1 MTMPAAGPPVLDP
14 EPPTLE
20 PDTGPDAAETWAK
33 RFIKGLLSPSAA
45 SVALAIVVGL
55 VIAALIVVVFD
66 PQVQAAAGY
75 LFARPGDFFAA
86 VWESFS
92 GFFSSLVRGAIY
104 DWRQSTFAAA
114 IRPLT
119 ETLVRAIPLIIAG
132 LAVAVSFTAGL
143 FNIGVQGQ
151 LILGALFGG
160 FVGFA
165 IPMPAGLH
173 LLVGVLAALAGGAL
187 WGFIPGI
194 LKAKLG
200 ANEVIVTIMLN
211 SIAALFLAA
220 MLQTKTFY
228 GDGTP
233 GKSMRVDA
241 GAVYPQLLG
250 AGSRLHL
257 GFIVAILASVFLWW
271 LLDRST
277 FGFEVRAAGANPAAA
292 KTAGI
297 NVERVII
304 LTLALS
310 GALAGLAATSP
321 VFGTEKVLTGNVAGT
336 LGFDAITVALLG
348 RSRPMGVFFAGI
360 LFGGLNAGGSVMQS
374 AARIPVDIVLIA
386 QAIIVLTIAA
396 SEAIRAAKARE
407 TVTEKTVAKVEEE
420 QPGPDAVT
428 AKAAATV
435 GAANTA
441 GAASSRAAHGASG
454 SDPGGGHDSQT
465 NGQDDSAKGDR
476 A

>member
-1 MTMPAAGPPVLDP
+1 MDP

-20 PDTGPDAAETWAK
+20 PDTGPDAPETWAK
-33 RFIKGLLSPSAA
+33 RFMKGLLSPSAL
-45 SVALAIVVGL
+45 SVALAIIIGL
-55 VIAALIVVVFD
+55 VIAALIVVIFD
-66 PQVQAAAGY
+66 PQVQATAGY
-75 LFARPGDFFAA
+75 LFARPGDFFGA
-86 VWESFS
+86 VWDAFS
-92 GFFSSLVRGAIY
+92 GFFTSLVRGSIF
-104 DWRQSTFAAA
+104 DWRQTTFAAA

-119 ETLVRAIPLIIAG
+119 ETLVRSIPLIIAG
-132 LAVAVSFTAGL
+132 LAVALSFTAGL

-165 IPMPAGLH
+165 IPMPMGLH
-173 LLVGVLAALAGGAL
+173 LIVGILAALAGGAL

-220 MLQTKTFY
+220 MLQTKTFH
-228 GDGTP
+228 GDGSP
-233 GKSMRVDA
+233 GKSMRVADST
-241 GAVYPQLLG
+241 VYPLLLG
-250 AGSRLHL
+250 PMSRLHL
-257 GFIVAILASVFLWW
+257 GFVVAILSAVFLWW

-297 NVERVII
+297 NVERVVV
-304 LTLALS
+304 LTLVLS
-310 GALAGLAATSP
+310 GALAGLAGTAP
-321 VFGTEKVLTGNVAGT
+321 IFGTEKVLTGNVAGT

-386 QAIIVLTIAA
+386 QAVIVLTIAA
-396 SEAIRAAKARE
+396 SEAIRAAKKRE
-407 TVTEKTVAKVEEE
+407 SVTEKTVAKVEEE
-420 QPGPDAVT
+420 QPGPGIETKPAVV
-428 AKAAATV
+428 A
-435 GAANTA
+435 A
-441 GAASSRAAHGASG
+441 GAPGDVKRGGDSG
-454 SDPGGGHDSQT
+454 DPGDSGGTGDPGGGK
-465 NGQDDSAKGDR
+465 SAEKGKQNPATRGGDQ